1 MLLRTPAIVR
11 AFELA
16 DSGEFR
22 IPSAVRTAMVAEG
35 YTQSDVFTL
44 EGRATWAQLRNRCL
58 AANAERVALARAA
71 MDLSGPARHEP
82 AA

>member
-1 MLLRTPAIVR
+1 MLLRTSAIER

-16 DSGEFR
+16 DSGKFR
-22 IPSAVRTAMVAEG
+22 IPSAVRTAMIAEG

-58 AANAERVALARAA
+58 VANAERAALGRSGAARSDAE
-71 MDLSGPARHEP
+71 RKP

>member
-1 MLLRTPAIVR
+1 MLLRTPAIER

-16 DSGEFR
+16 DSGKFR
-22 IPSAVRTAMVAEG
+22 IPSAVRTAMIAEG

-58 AANAERVALARAA
+58 AANAERAALDRSGAARSDAE
-71 MDLSGPARHEP
+71 RKP